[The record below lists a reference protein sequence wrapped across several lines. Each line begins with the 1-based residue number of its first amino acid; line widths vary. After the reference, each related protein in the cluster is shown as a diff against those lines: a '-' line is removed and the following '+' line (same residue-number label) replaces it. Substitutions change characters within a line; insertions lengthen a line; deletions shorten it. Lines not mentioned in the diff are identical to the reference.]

1 MKEKNYSNI
10 ELLLISDR
18 NEIFEKIKKVFSDK
32 AIESHLFGSLARG
45 EDDPY
50 SDIDIWFTF
59 KNEDI
64 KKILSGRLKLYSQV
78 GEIINICEPPQNAP
92 INGVHTSIV
101 YKTKGGYVMVDFY
114 LCPLSTSHKT
124 LESKKIFGIDLPIR
138 EMEFNTKKVKVT
150 ESYRIDF
157 LIIFIVVAVKN
168 LIRHKENFLERLYDE
183 YSYLED
189 RYGLKTEPLLSKQNN
204 FESLKEL
211 INKVKK
217 ISNKKQQNAL
227 YIVEDFI
234 EKVK

>member
-1 MKEKNYSNI
+1 MKEKACSDI
-10 ELLLISDR
+10 EVLLTSDR
-18 NEIFEKIKKVFSDK
+18 KEIFEKTKKAFISK
-32 AIESHLFGSLARG
+32 AIETHLFGSLARG

-59 KNEDI
+59 KDEDI
-64 KKILSGRLKLYSQV
+64 KKILSDRFKYYSQI
-78 GEIINICEPPQNAP
+78 GKIINICEPPQNAP
-92 INGVHTSIV
+92 IKGVHTSII

-114 LCPLSTSHKT
+114 LCPLLTSHKT

-138 EMEFNTKKVKVT
+138 EMEFNTKKVQIT

-217 ISNKKQQNAL
+217 IADKKQQNAL
-227 YIVEDFI
+227 RIIKDFI
-234 EKVK
+234 EKVN